1 MIHKYLSRKSFQ
13 KVMNGLFNGKLI
25 YGISVWGSVWN
36 LPGVLDIER
45 RYSPALSKD
54 DHNKLQILQ
63 NKVFRLA
70 TGLSIT
76 QGDSSDQTSDGLW
89 QLSVQ
94 QKSAYHSILQVYK
107 TLSTKELEYI
117 FSKSVPEDETD
128 NNKHTINTRRK
139 QLEIIRIDN
148 KLAVSRTS
156 FFYRVSK
163 LWNDLPLSTRKRKKL
178 GSFKTKVK
186 AQAESCI

>member
-1 MIHKYLSRKSFQ
+1 MI
-13 KVMNGLFNGKLI
+13 KL
-25 YGISVWGSVWN
+25 
-36 LPGVLDIER
+36 L
-45 RYSPALSKD
+45 
-54 DHNKLQILQ
+54 
-63 NKVFRLA
+63 
-70 TGLSIT
+70 T
-76 QGDSSDQTSDGLW
+76 DSG

-186 AQAESCI
+186 AWIRSNVRGVPK

>member
-1 MIHKYLSRKSFQ
+1 
-13 KVMNGLFNGKLI
+13 MNGLFNGKLI

-163 LWNDLPLSTRKRKKL
+163 LWNDLSLSTRKRKKL

-186 AQAESCI
+186 AWIRSNVRGVPK